1 MDLRPAALRT
11 GDLTGIRRTAAT
23 CVRGHLPLASFR
35 RQIANMKTFK
45 TRHQFYLPDDLS
57 EQLEALAA
65 EPGSSKTAILTDAFS
80 AWLERRGATE
90 LDERFGVRLDRLSR
104 ADQRLEHKL
113 DFVAEALGTFVQHQ
127 LTLVAHQPPF
137 EPETGQLGL
146 QRYRA
151 FVETVGR
158 RLARP
163 DQSPIATAIAGD
175 ARP

>member
-1 MDLRPAALRT
+1 
-11 GDLTGIRRTAAT
+11 
-23 CVRGHLPLASFR
+23 
-35 RQIANMKTFK
+35 MKTFK

-57 EQLEALAA
+57 EKLETLAA
-65 EPGSSKTAILTDAFS
+65 EPGSSKTAILTDAFR
-80 AWLERRGATE
+80 AWLDRRGATE

-104 ADQRLEHKL
+104 ADEQLEHKL
-113 DFVAEALGTFVQHQ
+113 DFIAEALGTFVQHQ

-137 EPETGQLGL
+137 DTETGQRGL

-163 DQSPIATAIAGD
+163 DQSPIATAIAGE
-175 ARP
+175 AGRR

>member
-1 MDLRPAALRT
+1 MSLAE
-11 GDLTGIRRTAAT
+11 
-23 CVRGHLPLASFR
+23 LPV
-35 RQIANMKTFK
+35 MKTFK

-57 EQLEALAA
+57 EKLEALAA
-65 EPGSSKTAILTDAFS
+65 EPGSSKTAILTDAFR

-90 LDERFGVRLDRLSR
+90 LDEKFGVRLDRLSR
-104 ADQRLEHKL
+104 ADEQLGRKL

-151 FVETVGR
+151 FVEMVGR

-163 DQSPIATAIAGD
+163 DQSADAAAIGGAGASD
-175 ARP
+175 D

>member
-1 MDLRPAALRT
+1 
-11 GDLTGIRRTAAT
+11 
-23 CVRGHLPLASFR
+23 
-35 RQIANMKTFK
+35 MKTFK
-45 TRHQFYLPDDLS
+45 TRHQFYLPDELS
-57 EQLEALAA
+57 EKLETLAA
-65 EPGSSKTAILTDAFS
+65 EPGSSKTAILTDAFR

-90 LDERFGVRLDRLSR
+90 LDERFGVRLDRLSK
-104 ADQRLEHKL
+104 ADERLEHKL

-127 LTLVAHQPPF
+127 LTLSAHQPPF

-163 DQSPIATAIAGD
+163 DQSSIAIAMSEDGQS
-175 ARP
+175 ANGLRTSLKMQSSNR

>member
-1 MDLRPAALRT
+1 MR
-11 GDLTGIRRTAAT
+11 
-23 CVRGHLPLASFR
+23 
-35 RQIANMKTFK
+35 TFK

-57 EQLEALAA
+57 EKLDALAA
-65 EPGSSKTAILTDAFS
+65 EPGSSKTSILTDAFR
-80 AWLERRGATE
+80 AWLDRRGATE

-104 ADQRLEHKL
+104 ADDQLGRKL
-113 DFVAEALGTFVQHQ
+113 DFIAEALGTFVQHQ

-151 FVETVGR
+151 FVEMVGR

-163 DQSPIATAIAGD
+163 DRSAIAVAISGE
-175 ARP
+175 AHASE